1 MGHIPLIVSVQ
12 VPTKVSAMLSPNQ
25 AANKANVS
33 RKTIMNNIKSGKL
46 IAHRNNENNWSIR
59 PSDLANWMGDRVKA
73 DKDAPSVPPSVPPT
87 EVSPVMSHPS
97 HGVSLTQEEY
107 KELLVANA
115 ELDAVTKLAVLKD
128 AEISELREEV
138 QNLRERLSHKDETIV
153 KLIEKS
159 YEGIQTAL
167 KEQREELNAERR
179 AERTELVELLKA
191 AIKPEPLI
199 LTREMRIK

>member
-1 MGHIPLIVSVQ
+1 
-12 VPTKVSAMLSPNQ
+12 MLSPNQ
-25 AANKANVS
+25 AALKAKVS

-59 PSDLANWMGDRVKA
+59 PSDLANWMNAR
-73 DKDAPSVPPSVPPT
+73 DKEDGTPPSSPPSVPPT
-87 EVSPVMSHPS
+87 ALSPETSQGVR
-97 HGVSLTQEEY
+97 GVSLTQEEY

-128 AEISELREEV
+128 AEISELRDEV
-138 QNLRERLSHKDETIV
+138 KNLRERLSHKDETIV

-179 AERTELVELLKA
+179 AERSELVDLLRE
-191 AIKPEPLI
+191 AIKPEPLV
-199 LTREMRIK
+199 LTREMRVK